1 MTTRN
6 AMTVAAFVVFASI
19 ATSMATA
26 QETPPVDSAGPKSHR
41 MPMMQRLS
49 YNCDGGTK
57 VVVFLRERNARVSF
71 QGKTYAMKQVEAASG
86 TRYSEGSI
94 VWWSKGEEGF
104 LEDDTK
110 AGEPVKLAENC
121 KLERARSATADSGVV
136 AGTVAYRERMAMPE
150 NALLTIQLQDV
161 SRAGAPAKVI
171 AEQKFMFAGHQV
183 PLPFEVHY
191 DPAKIDPKRNYALS
205 ARITV
210 NAQLIFLNTTA
221 YPVITQGNP
230 AKVDMVL
237 QMVEGQTRSPQ
248 IGDSKQ

>member
-6 AMTVAAFVVFASI
+6 AMTVAAFVVFAPI
-19 ATSMATA
+19 LASMAA
-26 QETPPVDSAGPKSHR
+26 PQETPRVDSGARKSHR
-41 MPMMQRLS
+41 MPMMQRFS
-49 YNCDGGTK
+49 YNCDGGRK

-86 TRYSEGSI
+86 TRYSDGSI
-94 VWWSKGEEGF
+94 VWWSKGQEGF

-110 AGEPVKLAENC
+110 ASEPVRLAENC
-121 KLERARSATADSGVV
+121 NLERARSASADSGVV
-136 AGTVAYRERMAMPE
+136 TGTVAYRERMAMPE
-150 NALLTIQLQDV
+150 NASLSIQLQDV
-161 SRAGAPAKVI
+161 SLADAPAKVI

-191 DPAKIDPKRNYALS
+191 DPAKIDPKRSYVLS
-205 ARITV
+205 AQITV

-230 AKVDMVL
+230 KKVDMVL
-237 QMVEGQTRSPQ
+237 QMVEGQTKSPQ
-248 IGDSKQ
+248 